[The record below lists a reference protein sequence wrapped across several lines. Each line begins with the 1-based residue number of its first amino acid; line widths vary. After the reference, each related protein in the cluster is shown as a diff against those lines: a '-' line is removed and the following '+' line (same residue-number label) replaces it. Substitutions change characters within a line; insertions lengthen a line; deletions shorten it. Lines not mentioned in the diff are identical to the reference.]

1 MKSQIININNIATV
15 KGGKRLPKGYE
26 LITTP
31 TRHPYIRARDIGNGK
46 IEAQEPVYITDSTF
60 QKIRQYTVK
69 NNDIVITIVGVNIGD
84 VGIVTEKLDGANL
97 TENAAKI
104 STNIN
109 VCNPNFLLCQLAT
122 LRNKFKFQQIAVGA
136 AQGKLGLFKIKD
148 FKILLPPINSQK
160 SIADIYFTYTNL
172 ININH
177 RRIKLLEE
185 AARLLFREWFVY
197 FCFLGHEK
205 VKVVDGVP
213 EGWKKEHLSKLV
225 STQYGYTETASQEEI
240 GPKFLRGKDINKTS
254 YIDWSSVPYC
264 SNKKLD
270 FRKYSLSRG
279 DILIIRMADPGKVG
293 IVEVEIE
300 AIFASYL
307 VRLKVINKSISSYYL
322 FYSLSNDK
330 YQGFITG
337 SSTGSTRKSASAK
350 LLVDYYL
357 LIPKKEIID
366 SFGEQVIPIRKKI
379 NILLQQNK
387 KLAQARDLL
396 LPRLM
401 SGAIEVKNCEKE

>member
-1 MKSQIININNIATV
+1 MKLTRTKLSKAAEITSSKRIYMSDYTNYGIPFYRSKEIIDLFNHSKIQDILYISEQKYEVIKSHFGVPQKGDILFTSVGTICIPYLVRDNEKFYFKDGNLTWFKRFSPEVKPEFIFYLFQSPSIKKRIINYS
-15 KGGKRLPKGYE
+15 KGSSQS
-26 LITTP
+26 
-31 TRHPYIRARDIGNGK
+31 A
-46 IEAQEPVYITDSTF
+46 
-60 QKIRQYTVK
+60 
-69 NNDIVITIVGVNIGD
+69 ITIETLKEI
-84 VGIVTEKLDGANL
+84 ELD
-97 TENAAKI
+97 
-104 STNIN
+104 
-109 VCNPNFLLCQLAT
+109 F
-122 LRNKFKFQQIAVGA
+122 
-136 AQGKLGLFKIKD
+136 
-148 FKILLPPINSQK
+148 PPIEYQEK
-160 SIADIYFTYTNL
+160 IASILSSYDDLIDTNR
-172 ININH
+172 
-177 RRIKLLEE
+177 RRIQLLEE

-197 FCFLGHEK
+197 FRFPGHEK
-205 VKVVDGVP
+205 VKIVDGVP

-279 DILIIRMADPGKVG
+279 DILIVRMADPGKVG

-300 AIFASYL
+300 AIFATYL

-322 FYSLSNDK
+322 FYSLLNDK

-366 SFGEQVIPIRKKI
+366 SFGEQIIPIRKDI
-379 NILLQQNK
+379 TILLQQNQ
-387 KLAQARDLL
+387 KLAQVRDLL

-401 SGAIEVKNCEKE
+401 SGEIEV

>member
-1 MKSQIININNIATV
+1 SAAGLIQSKLWKSGTLCITIAANIADTAILSFDACFPDSIIGFIPDPKKSDPRYIKYLFDTV
-15 KGGKRLPKGYE
+15 LQKR
-26 LITTP
+26 
-31 TRHPYIRARDIGNGK
+31 
-46 IEAQEPVYITDSTF
+46 
-60 QKIRQYTVK
+60 
-69 NNDIVITIVGVNIGD
+69 
-84 VGIVTEKLDGANL
+84 
-97 TENAAKI
+97 
-104 STNIN
+104 
-109 VCNPNFLLCQLAT
+109 
-122 LRNKFKFQQIAVGA
+122 FKRFTQGA
-136 AQGKLGLFKIKD
+136 AQDNLSQEKLLSLK
-148 FKILLPPINSQK
+148 LPVVEDVNDQRV
-160 SIADIYFTYTNL
+160 IADKIAIYDDLIDTNR
-172 ININH
+172 
-177 RRIKLLEE
+177 RRIQLLEE

-197 FCFLGHEK
+197 FRFPGHEK
-205 VKVVDGVP
+205 VHPVRKFDSNGVKIVGGVP

-279 DILIIRMADPGKVG
+279 DILIVRMADPGKVG

-322 FYSLSNDK
+322 FYSLLNDK

-366 SFGEQVIPIRKKI
+366 SFGEQIIPIRKDI
-379 NILLQQNK
+379 TILLQQNQ
-387 KLAQARDLL
+387 KLARARDLL

-401 SGAIEVKNCEKE
+401 SGAIEI

>member
-1 MKSQIININNIATV
+1 MKLTRTKLSKAAEITSSKRIYMSDYTNYGIPFYRSKEIIDLFNHSKIQDILYISEQKYEVIKSHFGVPQKGDILFTSVGTIGIPYLVRDNEKFYFKDGNLTWFKRFSPEVKPEFIFYLFQSPSIKKRIINYS
-15 KGGKRLPKGYE
+15 KGSSQS
-26 LITTP
+26 
-31 TRHPYIRARDIGNGK
+31 A
-46 IEAQEPVYITDSTF
+46 
-60 QKIRQYTVK
+60 
-69 NNDIVITIVGVNIGD
+69 ITIETLKEI
-84 VGIVTEKLDGANL
+84 ELD
-97 TENAAKI
+97 
-104 STNIN
+104 
-109 VCNPNFLLCQLAT
+109 F
-122 LRNKFKFQQIAVGA
+122 
-136 AQGKLGLFKIKD
+136 
-148 FKILLPPINSQK
+148 PPIEYQEK
-160 SIADIYFTYTNL
+160 IASILSSYDDLIDTNR
-172 ININH
+172 
-177 RRIKLLEE
+177 RRIQLLEE

-197 FCFLGHEK
+197 FRFPGHEK
-205 VKVVDGVP
+205 VKIVDGVP

-279 DILIIRMADPGKVG
+279 DILIVRMADPGKVG

-300 AIFASYL
+300 AIFATYL

-322 FYSLSNDK
+322 FYSLLNDK

-366 SFGEQVIPIRKKI
+366 SFGEQIIPIRKDI
-379 NILLQQNK
+379 TILLQQNQ
-387 KLAQARDLL
+387 KLAQVRDLL

-401 SGAIEVKNCEKE
+401 SGEIEV